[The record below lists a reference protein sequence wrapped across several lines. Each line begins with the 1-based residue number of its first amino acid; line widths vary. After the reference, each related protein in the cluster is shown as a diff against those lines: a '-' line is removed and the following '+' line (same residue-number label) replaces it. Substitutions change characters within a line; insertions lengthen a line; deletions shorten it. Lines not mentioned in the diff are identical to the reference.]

1 MKPMTIKRL
10 PIALPYLWITCL
22 LVACQRAPTAATD
35 LSLALA
41 AEIVPTTITQSML
54 VNTGNCTDSF
64 TTHNLDF
71 STGTRMR
78 EINTYESNG
87 AGVAVND
94 LDGDGDLDLV
104 FASVDRESTILW
116 NQGNLTFTPEALDDL
131 YTRAVAIVDVDGDG
145 ALDITFTHRARESIS
160 YWRNQGAAAQGPRFV
175 RQPLPGVTAYAYSMA
190 WADLNQDGALDLVT
204 GSYNTELI
212 QHGVDAPET
221 DEQAGIIYY
230 EQRADDFLAYRL
242 DPRAEALAI
251 GLLDLNGDQRLDL
264 WVANDFNLQDR
275 IWYYDQ
281 QNALPWQPAQ
291 PFAQTSHSTMSIEWG
306 DIANDGNLALY
317 TTDMNPYN
325 IAPATLA
332 AWLPMM
338 TAMEQ
343 HSTHEAGDPQLMAN
357 VLQVRTDNGQWHN
370 QAARRS
376 VEATGWSWAGKFGDL
391 DQDGFLDL
399 YVVNGMIALNMF
411 GHLPNGELVEENQA
425 FHNQGDGS
433 FAPAP
438 TWNLGSKASGRGM
451 MMADLDDD
459 GDLDIVVNNMR
470 SQAQLFEN
478 HLCGGSSLQVNL
490 QWESA
495 PNSHAIGSQL
505 RLHTSQG
512 VYRRDVRTASGYLSG
527 DPARVHFGFPNAADL
542 VALEIVWPDGTI
554 SKIEQPASNTRLTVT
569 R

>member
-1 MKPMTIKRL
+1 MKRL
-10 PIALPYLWITCL
+10 PSALSYLWIACWL
-22 LVACQRAPTAATD
+22 IACQRAPTPNS
-35 LSLALA
+35 LSSTV
-41 AEIVPTTITQSML
+41 AEIVPTTITQSSL
-54 VNTGNCTDSF
+54 VNAASCTDSF
-64 TTHNLDF
+64 VTHNLDF
-71 STGTRMR
+71 ATGTRLR

-116 NQGNLTFTPEALDDL
+116 NQGSLTFTPEALADL
-131 YTRAVAIVDVDGDG
+131 YTRAVNIVDIDGDG
-145 ALDITFTHRARESIS
+145 ALDIAFTHRARESVS
-160 YWRNQGAAAQGPRFV
+160 YWHNQGAATQGPRFV
-175 RQPLPGVTAYAYSMA
+175 RQPLPGVTAYAYAMA

-204 GSYNTELI
+204 GSYNTELK
-212 QHGVDAPET
+212 QHGVEAPET

-242 DPRAEALAI
+242 DARAEALAI
-251 GLLDLNGDQRLDL
+251 GLLDLNGDQELDL

-306 DIANDGNLALY
+306 DIGNDGSLALY
-317 TTDMNPYN
+317 TTDMNPYD

-338 TAMEQ
+338 TVMEKLN
-343 HSTHEAGDPQLMAN
+343 THEAGDPQLIAN
-357 VLQVRTDNGQWHN
+357 VLQVRTANGEWRN

-376 VEATGWSWAGKFGDL
+376 VEATGWSWASKFGDL

-411 GHLPNGELVEENQA
+411 GHLPNGELAEENQA
-425 FHNQGDGS
+425 FHNQGDGT
-433 FAPAP
+433 FAAAP
-438 TWNLGSKASGRGM
+438 TWNLGSLASGRGM
-451 MMADLDDD
+451 MMADLDND

-470 SQAQLFEN
+470 VQAQLFEN
-478 HLCGGSSLQVNL
+478 RLCGGSSLQVEL
-490 QWESA
+490 QWAGA

-505 RLHTSQG
+505 LLHTSQG
-512 VYRRDVRTASGYLSG
+512 SYRRDVRAASGYLSG
-527 DPARVHFGFPNAADL
+527 DPARVHFGFPNDANLLD
-542 VALEIVWPDGTI
+542 LEIVWPDGTV
-554 SKIEQPASNTRLTVT
+554 SQIEKPAPNTRLTVT